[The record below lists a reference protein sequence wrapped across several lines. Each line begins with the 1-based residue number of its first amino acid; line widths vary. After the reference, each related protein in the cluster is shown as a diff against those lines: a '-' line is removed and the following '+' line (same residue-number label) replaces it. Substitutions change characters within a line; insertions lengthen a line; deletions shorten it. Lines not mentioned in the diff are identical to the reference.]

1 MINSNFNEIEFTLGG
16 KIERFAA
23 YVIDSLV
30 ALLAILP
37 LGIPFLLAIND
48 FSNGSME
55 SINSISIESNRNF
68 TLGVFLIIIQFF
80 IQGYLITTRGQS
92 IGKIIMSL
100 RIVNAIDGTNPG
112 FFKAFL
118 VRFILTQIITSIP
131 TIGALYFI
139 IDPLF
144 IFRNDRRCIHDLM
157 AKTIVVDSK
166 LHSVIKKEK

>member
-1 MINSNFNEIEFTLGG
+1 
-16 KIERFAA
+16 
-23 YVIDSLV
+23 
-30 ALLAILP
+30 
-37 LGIPFLLAIND
+37 
-48 FSNGSME
+48 
-55 SINSISIESNRNF
+55 
-68 TLGVFLIIIQFF
+68 
-80 IQGYLITTRGQS
+80 
-92 IGKIIMSL
+92 MSL

-166 LHSVIKKEK
+166 LHPIIKNTTVLADKAKTVSVEKSWRHL

>member
-1 MINSNFNEIEFTLGG
+1 MIDSNFNEIEFTLGG

-68 TLGVFLIIIQFF
+68 TLGVLS
-80 IQGYLITTRGQS
+80 YYHKRS
-92 IGKIIMSL
+92 INRENNNVS
-100 RIVNAIDGTNPG
+100 AY
-112 FFKAFL
+112 
-118 VRFILTQIITSIP
+118 SEC
-131 TIGALYFI
+131 Y
-139 IDPLF
+139 
-144 IFRNDRRCIHDLM
+144 
-157 AKTIVVDSK
+157 
-166 LHSVIKKEK
+166 